1 MRAGSHSGLIRLIVL
16 WPFFDHRFW
25 SVWDSGFSS
34 GQKKNGGGASLGR
47 SPAALRASIGG
58 GLRGSPETRP
68 TEALKGSVWT
78 PHLEGSKGVLLDTP
92 EGARRGVT
100 WVLQSSRIGGL
111 YDLSSNSC
119 RGSVWSL

>member
-1 MRAGSHSGLIRLIVL
+1 MGAGPRL
-16 WPFFDHRFW
+16 
-25 SVWDSGFSS
+25 
-34 GQKKNGGGASLGR
+34 
-47 SPAALRASIGG
+47 AALQPPSERRSGG

-119 RGSVWSL
+119 RGAVWSL